1 MPYRPPVLPV
11 RPIPERRP
19 GDPWQTAGM
28 AQRDW
33 FEWHRPYDDI
43 TSALAGRLRVVQRY
57 VVEFLDCAPPGE
69 ISVISMCAGRG
80 RDLLEVLV
88 QHPRTPDV
96 TARLVELNP
105 QNAKVAMDAVAT
117 AGLTRVEVVIDDA
130 SITTAYE
137 GMVPCDLVLACGV
150 FGHASDGDIERMIG
164 HLPTLCAPG
173 ATVIWTR
180 GALGFDL
187 RPTIRKW
194 FREAGFE
201 EIDFT
206 SGEGGWGV
214 GVNRMVVEPQP
225 YRRGI
230 RLLTFVDELPSR

>member
-1 MPYRPPVLPV
+1 
-11 RPIPERRP
+11 
-19 GDPWQTAGM
+19 
-28 AQRDW
+28 
-33 FEWHRPYDDI
+33 
-43 TSALAGRLRVVQRY
+43 
-57 VVEFLDCAPPGE
+57 
-69 ISVISMCAGRG
+69 
-80 RDLLEVLV
+80 
-88 QHPRTPDV
+88 
-96 TARLVELNP
+96 
-105 QNAKVAMDAVAT
+105 MDAVAT
-117 AGLTRVEVVIDDA
+117 AGLERIEVVTGDA

-150 FGHASDGDIERMIG
+150 FGHAADGDIESMIG

-194 FREAGFE
+194 FLEAGFE

-214 GVNRMVVEPQP
+214 GVNRMVVEPRP
-225 YRRGI
+225 YRAGI
-230 RLLTFVDELPSR
+230 RLFNFVDELPRR